1 MYISRLAGFLFV
13 AKCVDGKHMYIE
25 KQNRKIAQLLM
36 DLNHDLE
43 LRENR
48 EIQVSL
54 LELIGYAILG
64 VLAFIIFMGIL
75 RALLWRLP

>member
-1 MYISRLAGFLFV
+1 
-13 AKCVDGKHMYIE
+13 MYIE